1 MRFQSILKWLLP
13 LTFGGVLLQGG
24 CINRGDIG
32 QLLVTAGN
40 NAAEG
45 VILSI
50 FTAITDALSSGITDV
65 LSGGAV

>member
-1 MRFQSILKWLLP
+1 MRFQSILKWLIP

-24 CINRGDIG
+24 CIDRGDIG

-40 NAAEG
+40 NAVEG

-50 FTAITDALSSGITDV
+50 FTAVTDVLSSGIADA
-65 LSGGAV
+65 LNGGAV